1 MLIASLSNPTV
12 KRLRLLHERRGRAQH
27 GLFLVEGVRL
37 VEEAL
42 EDGVLPDTVLVAPA
56 MLGATAR
63 GRALLQRLLHQGDL
77 PPPLEV
83 TPAVL
88 RHVADTET
96 PSGIVAALPVGP
108 THALADLPR
117 RTGLALVLDGVQ
129 DPGNAGT
136 ILRTA
141 AAVGA
146 DAVVALAGCVDL
158 YAPKVVR
165 AGMGAHFRLALAVDV
180 DATEFP
186 SWLASRGQAL
196 LAHPQATET
205 IYDVD
210 LRGPVALIVGSEAH
224 GAVRAGALP
233 DVRRAAI
240 PMPGGMES
248 LNVAVA
254 TAVILFEA
262 GRQRRG

>member
-1 MLIASLSNPTV
+1 MLIASRSNPTI
-12 KRLRLLHERRGRAQH
+12 KRLRLLHERRGRVQQ

-42 EDGVLPDTVLVAPA
+42 EGGAQPDTVLVAPA
-56 MLGATAR
+56 MLSATAR
-63 GRALLQRLLHQGDL
+63 GCALLQRLMHQRDL
-77 PPPLEV
+77 PPPVEV

-96 PSGIVAALPVGP
+96 PAGVVAALPLGP
-108 THALADLPR
+108 APALADLPR
-117 RTGLALVLDGVQ
+117 RAGLALVLDGVQ

-141 AAVGA
+141 AAAGV

-180 DATEFP
+180 DETELP
-186 SWLASRGQAL
+186 SWLSSRGQAL
-196 LAHPQATET
+196 LADATAT
-205 IYDVD
+205 QSIYALD
-210 LRGPVALIVGSEAH
+210 LRDPTVLIVGGEAH
-224 GAVRAGALP
+224 GAARAAELP
-233 DVRRAAI
+233 DLRRAAI
-240 PMPGGMES
+240 P
-248 LNVAVA
+248 
-254 TAVILFEA
+254 
-262 GRQRRG
+262 

>member
-12 KRLRLLHERRGRAQH
+12 KRLRLLHERRGRAQQ
-27 GLFLVEGVRL
+27 GLFLAEGVRL

-42 EDGVLPDTVLVAPA
+42 EGGAQPDTVLVAPA
-56 MLGATAR
+56 MLSATAR
-63 GRALLQRLLHQGDL
+63 GCALLQRLMHQRDL
-77 PPPLEV
+77 PPPVEV

-96 PSGIVAALPVGP
+96 PSGVVAALPLGP
-108 THALADLPR
+108 ARALAELPR
-117 RTGLALVLDGVQ
+117 HAGLALVLDGVQ
-129 DPGNAGT
+129 DPGNAGA

-141 AAVGA
+141 AAAGA

-180 DATEFP
+180 DVTALP
-186 SWLASRGQAL
+186 PWLTSHGQAL
-196 LAHPQATET
+196 LADAQALQS

-210 LRGPVALIVGSEAH
+210 LRGPTVLLVGGEAH
-224 GAVRAGALP
+224 GAVRTETLP
-233 DVRRAAI
+233 DLRRVAI
-240 PMPGGMES
+240 PMPGVVES
-248 LNVAVA
+248 LNVAA
-254 TAVILFEA
+254 A
-262 GRQRRG
+262 

>member
-1 MLIASLSNPTV
+1 MLIVSLSNPIV
-12 KRLRLLHERRGRAQH
+12 KRLRLLQERRGRTQQ

-42 EDGVLPDTVLVAPA
+42 ESGAQPDTVLVAPA
-56 MLGATAR
+56 MLSATAR
-63 GRALLQRLLHQGDL
+63 GRALLQRLLHQRGL

-96 PSGIVAALPVGP
+96 PAGIVVALPLGP
-108 THALADLPR
+108 AHALADLPR
-117 RTGLALVLDGVQ
+117 RAGLALVLDGVQ

-141 AAVGA
+141 AAAGV

-180 DATEFP
+180 DPTTLP

-196 LAHPQATET
+196 LADASAAQS
-205 IYDVD
+205 IYDAD
-210 LRGPVALIVGSEAH
+210 LRGPATLIVGSEAH
-224 GAVRAGALP
+224 GAVRTEELP
-233 DVRRAAI
+233 ELRRVAI
-240 PMPGGMES
+240 PMPGAMES

-254 TAVILFEA
+254 TAIILFEVL
-262 GRQRRG
+262 RQRRG

>member
-12 KRLRLLHERRGRAQH
+12 KRLRQLHERHGRVQQR
-27 GLFLVEGVRL
+27 LFLIEGVRL

-42 EDGVLPDTVLVAPA
+42 EGGIQPDTVLVAPP
-56 MLGATAR
+56 MRGPPAR
-63 GRALLQRLLHQGDL
+63 GRALLQRLRHQRDL
-77 PPPLEV
+77 PPLLEV

-96 PSGIVAALPVGP
+96 PSGVVAALPLGP
-108 THALADLPR
+108 APTLAELPR
-117 RTGLALVLDGVQ
+117 QAGLALVLDGVQ
-129 DPGNAGT
+129 DPGHAGT

-141 AAVGA
+141 AAAGV

-180 DATEFP
+180 DARELP

-196 LAHPQATET
+196 LADHQATQS

-210 LRGPVALIVGSEAH
+210 LRGPVVLIVGSEAH
-224 GAVRAGALP
+224 GAVRAEALP
-233 DVRRAAI
+233 NVRRAAI

-254 TAVILFEA
+254 AAVILFEA
-262 GRQRRG
+262 LRQRRG

>member
-12 KRLRLLHERRGRAQH
+12 KRLRLLHERHGRAQQ

-42 EDGVLPDTVLVAPA
+42 EGGLQPDTVLVAPA
-56 MLGATAR
+56 MLGATTR
-63 GRALLQRLLHQGDL
+63 GRALLQRLLHQRGL

-96 PSGIVAALPVGP
+96 PSGVVAALPLGP
-108 THALADLPR
+108 AHALAELPR
-117 RTGLALVLDGVQ
+117 QAGLALVLDGVQ

-141 AAVGA
+141 AASGV

-180 DATEFP
+180 DARELP

-196 LAHPQATET
+196 LADAQATQS

-210 LRGPVALIVGSEAH
+210 LRGPVVLIVGSETH
-224 GAVRAGALP
+224 GAARAEALP

-262 GRQRRG
+262 LRQRRG

>member
-12 KRLRLLHERRGRAQH
+12 KRLRLLHERRGRAQQ

-42 EDGVLPDTVLVAPA
+42 EGGVQPDTVLVAPA
-56 MLGATAR
+56 MLDTTAR
-63 GRALLQRLLHQGDL
+63 GRALLQRLMHQRDL

-96 PSGIVAALPVGP
+96 PSGVVAALPLGP
-108 THALADLPR
+108 AHALAELPR
-117 RTGLALVLDGVQ
+117 RAGLALVLDGVQ

-141 AAVGA
+141 AAAGV

-180 DATEFP
+180 DVTTLP
-186 SWLASRGQAL
+186 SWLASCGQAL
-196 LAHPQATET
+196 LADPQATQS

-210 LRGPVALIVGSEAH
+210 LRGPVVLIVGSEAH
-224 GAVRAGALP
+224 GAVRAEALP
-233 DVRRAAI
+233 GLHRAAI

-262 GRQRRG
+262 LRQRRG

>member
-12 KRLRLLHERRGRAQH
+12 KRLRLLHERRGRAQQ
-27 GLFLVEGVRL
+27 GLFLIEGVRL

-56 MLGATAR
+56 MLGATTR
-63 GRALLQRLLHQGDL
+63 GRALLQRLLHQRDL

-96 PSGIVAALPVGP
+96 PSGVVAALPLGP
-108 THALADLPR
+108 AHALAKLPR
-117 RTGLALVLDGVQ
+117 RAGLALVLDGVQ

-136 ILRTA
+136 VLRTA
-141 AAVGA
+141 AAGRG

-180 DATEFP
+180 DARELP

-196 LAHPQATET
+196 LAHPQAPAT
-205 IYDVD
+205 I
-210 LRGPVALIVGSEAH
+210 H
-224 GAVRAGALP
+224 
-233 DVRRAAI
+233 RRR
-240 PMPGGMES
+240 P
-248 LNVAVA
+248 
-254 TAVILFEA
+254 
-262 GRQRRG
+262 